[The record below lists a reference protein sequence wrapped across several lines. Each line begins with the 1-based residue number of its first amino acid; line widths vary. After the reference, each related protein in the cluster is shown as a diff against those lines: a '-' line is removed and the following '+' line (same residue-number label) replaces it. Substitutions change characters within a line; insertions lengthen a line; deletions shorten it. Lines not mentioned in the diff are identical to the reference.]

1 MSVYS
6 HFIFIILAGR
16 LLRIVRTFRNPSGQ
30 RYTRVEL
37 VRKGAVIEA
46 YAKIR
51 TTKDDTFIRQ
61 FATMDETQKEE
72 MKREKRR
79 IQVLKSKQNNDLV
92 PTNMHE

>member
-1 MSVYS
+1 MYLFWSTV
-6 HFIFIILAGR
+6 GR
-16 LLRIVRTFRNPSGQ
+16 ILRIVRTFRNPSGQ

-46 YAKIR
+46 YMKIR
-51 TTKDDTFIRQ
+51 NTKDDTFIRQ

-79 IQVLKSKQNNDLV
+79 IQVRRS
-92 PTNMHE
+92 